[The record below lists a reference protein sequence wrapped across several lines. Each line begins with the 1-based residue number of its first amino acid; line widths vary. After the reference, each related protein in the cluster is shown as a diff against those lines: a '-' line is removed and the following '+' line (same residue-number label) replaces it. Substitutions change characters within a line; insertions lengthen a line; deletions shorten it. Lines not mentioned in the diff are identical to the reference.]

1 MRSLVNG
8 VCIKW
13 LYFVAGAETFALL
26 LRAPYDDASC
36 AFLFLDRRRRV
47 SAQGG
52 LIGCYWLVE
61 VAPEFRLHYSGR
73 QK

>member
-13 LYFVAGAETFALL
+13 LYFVAGAKTFALL
-26 LRAPYDDASC
+26 LRAPCDDACC
-36 AFLFLDRRRRV
+36 AFLFFDRRRRV

-52 LIGCYWLVE
+52 LIGCYWRVE
-61 VAPEFRLHYSGR
+61 VAPEFRLDHSGG